1 MSALLQLTLIVL
13 LVLGIIGLMALRRRV
28 LARMAL
34 RNIVRRRK
42 FTAIIVV
49 GLLIATSMISA
60 ALVVGDTIDYLIK
73 GDVYESTGEIDI
85 VVTVED
91 EEGINQFFNESLAYD
106 LIGQLDIGAFDSI
119 DEVAPAIREV
129 ASVLNPA
136 AGASSPYASVYA
148 FDPEHLVNDLE
159 DTNGDPIG
167 TDKVTGGR
175 TAVNE
180 DLADTLKV
188 GVGDTILVYPKNG
201 LPVQLEVSAVAAE
214 EGMGTWNFADLLFLD
229 LEYAQE
235 FVFEQPGMIT
245 SIDVSCKGSV
255 EKGYLLTDQA
265 VEELETELG
274 DEHEFT
280 YNTVKKD
287 GVETA
292 ESVSD
297 MLSQLFVLMSSFTII
312 AGIALIVNIFVM
324 LAEERKPEMGI
335 SRAVGMQRGD
345 LTQTFVFEGVVYAVV
360 ASAMGAFVG
369 LGIAFIMIN
378 AFSAII
384 GGEGLTWTLH
394 FEWYSLALAGV
405 AGFLITVLTVIV
417 ASWRVSRLNIV
428 RAIRDIPEPVMAK
441 SGKRYMGMGL
451 AVLMLGVMLALAGKS
466 SHQAAATTSGVSLI
480 AAGAAMVSVRFVN
493 PRIPFTIAGAWM
505 IYWILD
511 PVDIGGFLFGR
522 QEGNL
527 EMFVISGVV
536 MVTGAV
542 FIAMFNSDLMLEG
555 LVKAFG
561 RGRNLLPVFRA
572 AISYPMN
579 KKFRTGLTLFIF
591 SLIMFTVIVI
601 AMIASFQRESVDTLS
616 EKFSGGFEIVGYS
629 LREVPETNL
638 TDAMDEVNETLDT
651 PAVARIETA
660 STAVASMSV
669 RGSDE
674 EPTNRQL
681 VGFSDRLL
689 SEGRFSLMH
698 RADAY
703 ASDEDAW
710 NALREHDDLTILD
723 GTAVPSMFTVTV
735 GAWYVDLGEVVVVSA
750 PDGTTRNLTVIGIMD
765 QMLVNG
771 VFTSKSFVQE
781 LPVRSSEN
789 LFYVDTVPGTG
800 LTDEQVR
807 EALEESLAEF
817 GLGSIV
823 VKDIVEEAMSMSAS
837 TMQLMELFLGVGLV
851 VGIAGLGIIT
861 IRNIAERR
869 QEVGVMRAI
878 GFQRN
883 MILNTFLVETSFVAL
898 LGIISGVVL
907 GLLLSYRL
915 FDWGGFSEISVFVI
929 PWGEV
934 LLVLLI
940 AFTMTILSTLPPSRR
955 AARLAPAE
963 ALRRVD

>member
-1 MSALLQLTLIVL
+1 MSALSQIALMVF
-13 LVLGIIGLMALRRRV
+13 LVLAAIGLMALRRRM

-34 RNIVRRRK
+34 RNIVRRAK

-49 GLLIATSMISA
+49 GLLIATAMISA
-60 ALVVGDTIDYLIK
+60 ALVVGDTIDFLIK
-73 GDVYESTGEIDI
+73 GDIYESTGEIDI

-91 EEGINQFFNESLAYD
+91 EEGLNEFFNQSVAYD
-106 LIGQLDIGAFDSI
+106 LIGSLDMGWLDNI
-119 DEVAPAIREV
+119 DGVAPAIREV
-129 ASVLNPA
+129 SAALNPA
-136 AGASSPYASVYA
+136 LGTSSPYATIYA
-148 FDPEHLVNDLE
+148 FHPDHIVNDLT
-159 DTNGDPIG
+159 DVSGNPIG
-167 TDKVTGGR
+167 SEMVTGGR

-180 DLADTLKV
+180 DLADALEV
-188 GVGDTILVYPKNG
+188 DVGDFIQIYPKNG
-201 LPVQLEVSAVAAE
+201 LPVQLEVSAIAAE
-214 EGMGTWNFADLLFLD
+214 EGMGNWNFADLLFLD

-235 FVFEQPGMIT
+235 AVFARPGMIT
-245 SIDVSCKGSV
+245 SVDVSCAGSA
-255 EKGYLLTDQA
+255 EKGYLLTDEA
-265 VEELETELG
+265 VEELRTELG
-274 DEHEFT
+274 DEYEFT
-280 YNTVKKD
+280 YNTIKKD
-287 GVETA
+287 GIEMAETA
-292 ESVSD
+292 SD

-312 AGIALIVNIFVM
+312 AGVALIVNIFVM

-335 SRAVGMQRGD
+335 SRAIGMRRGD
-345 LTQTFVFEGVVYAVV
+345 LTLSFVFEGVVYAVI
-360 ASAMGAFVG
+360 ASIVGTFVG
-369 LGIAFIMIN
+369 LGIAFGMIN

-384 GGEGLTWTLH
+384 GGEGLAWTLH
-394 FEWYSLALAGV
+394 FEWYSLALAAA
-405 AGFLITVLTVIV
+405 AGFLITMLTVIV

-441 SGKRYMGMGL
+441 SGRRYLAIGL
-451 AVLMLGVMLALAGKS
+451 AVLALGVLVSLAGAS

-493 PRIPFTIAGAWM
+493 PRVPFTLAGAWM
-505 IYWILD
+505 IYYILD
-511 PVDIGGFLFGR
+511 PIGIERMLFGEL
-522 QEGNL
+522 EGNL

-629 LREVPETNL
+629 LREVPEANL
-638 TDAMDEVNETLDT
+638 TAAVQEVNENLTV
-651 PAVARIETA
+651 PALARVETA
-660 STAVASMSV
+660 STAVVSMAIQ
-669 RGSDE
+669 GSDD
-674 EPTNRQL
+674 EPVTRQI
-681 VGFSDRLL
+681 VGFSDSLL
-689 SEGRFSLMH
+689 SEGRFSLMQ
-698 RADAY
+698 RDDAY
-703 ASDEDAW
+703 ETDEDAW

-723 GTAVPSMFTVTV
+723 GTVVPSMFTVV
-735 GAWYVDLGEVVVVSA
+735 AGAWYVNLGDVVVVST
-750 PDGTTRNLTVIGIMD
+750 PDGTSKNLTVIGVMD
-765 QMLVNG
+765 QMLIG
-771 VFTSKSFVQE
+771 GAFTSKPFVQA
-781 LPVRSSEN
+781 LPVHSTEN
-789 LFYVDTVPGTG
+789 LFYVDTIPGTG
-800 LTDEQVR
+800 LSDATVKD
-807 EALEESLAEF
+807 ALEESLAEF

-823 VKDIVEEAMSMSAS
+823 VKDIVKEAMSMSAS

-898 LGIISGVVL
+898 LGIITGVVL

-940 AFTMTILSTLPPSRR
+940 AFAVTMLSTLPPSRR

-963 ALRRVD
+963 ALRRID